1 MIIRAIHV
9 FVKPDAVDAFKE
21 ASKRNHEESMKEPGV
36 LRFDVLQSAEDRTRF
51 LLYEVYTS
59 VEATQAHKETAH
71 YKTWKDTVEP
81 MMDRPRESAT
91 YAPVAPEKEE
101 EWR

>member
-1 MIIRAIHV
+1 MIIRAIQV

-21 ASKRNHEESMKEPGV
+21 ASKRNHEGSMKEPGV
-36 LRFDVLQSAEDRTRF
+36 LRFDVLQSAEDRSRF

-71 YKTWKDTVEP
+71 YKAWKDAVEP
-81 MMDRPRESAT
+81 MMDRPRESAAYT
-91 YAPVAPEKEE
+91 PVAPIQEE